1 MLGLVAATMAIVYL
15 LPKLTRSVPP
25 ALVAI
30 LSVGLAVY
38 LLDLPTRTLGDM
50 AEIAGGLPGF
60 ALPEVPWTLECPST
74 TCW

>member
-30 LSVGLAVY
+30 LSVGLAVH
-38 LLDLPTRTLGDM
+38 LLDLPTRPLGDM
-50 AEIAGGLPGF
+50 AEITGGLPGF